1 MNSDFLET
9 LRRILDNSEKMLY
22 EYPLCNSCLGR
33 FFTKYGIGL
42 SNYERG
48 QAIKTL
54 LVIKLHEDHIRGLT
68 SREYIHRLALNAG
81 EELASMYRK
90 LYGEDLK
97 PRSCFICGNK
107 LTSDFLSEVAWK
119 ACNILRNYD
128 AGSFIVGLIV
138 DKKLL
143 ERELEI
149 MVKYGLESSESIKR
163 ELKREIGKTIATT
176 CSAVPDFE
184 KPDVVLM
191 IKLRDDFN
199 YDLKIQINP
208 LLYIGRYWKL
218 GRNISHIPWY
228 TKNGSKKYPLS
239 IQEAVEGIF
248 KEVFNAEEVIIHA
261 AGREDVDARMLGS
274 GRPLV
279 VEVKAPK
286 RRKVE
291 LNELRS
297 SVMRSLANIPVVLHI
312 DSQTTR
318 SSVALIKE
326 YSKRKRK
333 IYRLTV
339 FVDGELGED
348 DLRKIEEYF
357 ANREIV
363 QRTPIRILKRKKD
376 RERRRKVY
384 SVKTHRI
391 SSRIFEAL
399 VYCDG
404 GLYVKE
410 LVHCDEGRT
419 KPCFSEILAKK
430 TVPIE
435 LDVLYVEE

>member
-1 MNSDFLET
+1 
-9 LRRILDNSEKMLY
+9 
-22 EYPLCNSCLGR
+22 
-33 FFTKYGIGL
+33 
-42 SNYERG
+42 
-48 QAIKTL
+48 
-54 LVIKLHEDHIRGLT
+54 
-68 SREYIHRLALNAG
+68 
-81 EELASMYRK
+81 
-90 LYGEDLK
+90 
-97 PRSCFICGNK
+97 
-107 LTSDFLSEVAWK
+107 
-119 ACNILRNYD
+119 
-128 AGSFIVGLIV
+128 
-138 DKKLL
+138 
-143 ERELEI
+143 
-149 MVKYGLESSESIKR
+149 
-163 ELKREIGKTIATT
+163 
-176 CSAVPDFE
+176 
-184 KPDVVLM
+184 
-191 IKLRDDFN
+191 
-199 YDLKIQINP
+199 
-208 LLYIGRYWKL
+208 
-218 GRNISHIPWY
+218 
-228 TKNGSKKYPLS
+228 LS